1 MRVAPCD
8 PRAPSGALARRP
20 LSTLSRAAD
29 SRPVSHGSASGRA
42 GAQHDEMISN
52 WRVVYDCALVWL
64 SVTRGV
70 WYGSGAL
77 LAPRAYPH
85 TRGQPAPGRPDPYTT
100 RPRGSVRPWSDHL
113 ARTEARWRLG
123 ELWPRS
129 EALPSL
135 GGASVR
141 SRMVGSGAISLISG
155 GSMKHVVVDV
165 AEEGG
170 IHQIRGRYSEIQR
183 FSSRF
188 SSFVC

>member
-1 MRVAPCD
+1 MRRSFHLRRVHGLAASVSRYRLPD
-8 PRAPSGALARRP
+8 TSGHASRHHRLGAASRSPQALAAGGRQG
-20 LSTLSRAAD
+20 LSR
-29 SRPVSHGSASGRA
+29 
-42 GAQHDEMISN
+42 
-52 WRVVYDCALVWL
+52 C
-64 SVTRGV
+64 
-70 WYGSGAL
+70 
-77 LAPRAYPH
+77 
-85 TRGQPAPGRPDPYTT
+85 TT
-100 RPRGSVRPWSDHL
+100 RPRGSVRAWAEPHPRS
-113 ARTEARWRLG
+113 EARWRLG

-170 IHQIRGRYSEIQR
+170 IHQIRGRYGEIQR

>member
-1 MRVAPCD
+1 MNYMPPGLSLCHSST
-8 PRAPSGALARRP
+8 PRRHESSRQPAAAFADALADEEAF
-20 LSTLSRAAD
+20 LLLSRFRNGLGQAQRRRLQH
-29 SRPVSHGSASGRA
+29 SLGRTL
-42 GAQHDEMISN
+42 QE
-52 WRVVYDCALVWL
+52 
-64 SVTRGV
+64 
-70 WYGSGAL
+70 
-77 LAPRAYPH
+77 PE
-85 TRGQPAPGRPDPYTT
+85 
-100 RPRGSVRPWSDHL
+100 
-113 ARTEARWRLG
+113 ARSEARSEHIFRSEARWRLG
-123 ELWPRS
+123 DDRPRS

-170 IHQIRGRYSEIQR
+170 IHQIRGRYGEIQR